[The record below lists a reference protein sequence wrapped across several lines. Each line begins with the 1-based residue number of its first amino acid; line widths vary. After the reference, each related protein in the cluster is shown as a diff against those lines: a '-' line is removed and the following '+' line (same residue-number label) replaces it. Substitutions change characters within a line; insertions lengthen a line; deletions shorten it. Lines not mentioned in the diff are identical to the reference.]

1 MPAWI
6 RNGVMVT
13 VCGVWALLVIP
24 SLFRGAVPSA
34 VVWAVPGATYALLT
48 GGLSGIRRV
57 RVEVDNDEPKA
68 PEKVVSS

>member
-57 RVEVDNDEPKA
+57 RVEVDNDEPKP